1 MSRSNFNIVVLISGN
16 GTNLQAII
24 DQIKSGNLPVRVA
37 AVISD
42 RPHAYGIKRA
52 EHANIPVHIIDYK
65 KYHAREAFDAVLM
78 QTIDIHKPDLLVLA
92 GFMRI
97 LTDTFVNHY
106 AGRMINIHPS
116 LLPKYQGLRTHQRAI
131 DEGETEHGASVH
143 YVTPELDAGP
153 VIIQAGVPILQRDTS
168 DTLAQRVH
176 QVEHQIY
183 PLAIKWIATGQVT
196 FRNGQ
201 VYYDDKPISEAQRTY
216 QADMD

>member
-1 MSRSNFNIVVLISGN
+1 MSRGNFNIVVLISGN

-24 DQIKSGNLPVRVA
+24 DQVRANKLPVKIA

-42 RPHAYGIKRA
+42 RPQAYGIRRA
-52 EHANIPVHIIDYK
+52 ERANIPVHVVDYK
-65 KYHAREAFDAVLM
+65 NYQAREAFDATLM
-78 QTIDIHKPDLLVLA
+78 QTIDAYAPDLLVLA

-116 LLPKYQGLRTHQRAI
+116 LLPKYQGLQTHQRAI

-153 VIIQAGVPILQRDTS
+153 VIIQASVPILRRDTS

-183 PLAIKWIATGQVT
+183 PLAIKWIASGQVT

-201 VYYDDKPISEAQRTY
+201 VYYDGKPITEAQRTY